1 MLGKTVGQ
9 LRVEMTEAEFVE
21 WAVFLG
27 RRQQR
32 QQLAEMQ
39 AKARR

>member
-1 MLGKTVGQ
+1 MTVARLQ
-9 LRVEMTEAEFVE
+9 QEMSEAEFVA
-21 WAVFLG
+21 WSVFLG